1 MQINLINNNDIYDI
15 QLDKGNYIKFCPLR
29 GGIITNWVSNH
40 SEILYFDQKRFLDTT
55 KSIRGGIP
63 ILFPI
68 CGDLEHNSLFGESY
82 IDLMQ
87 HGFARDLEWTY
98 KFNKFEKSLCLSL
111 SDNEFTRRYY
121 PFCFE
126 LNIEYILEVDRLS
139 FNIYIHNKSKCSMPI
154 NFGLHP
160 YFNISN
166 FHNLEFINYAKTSL
180 NQKNNK
186 LAKTENL
193 LKNLS
198 TGIDLLMYS
207 SGKTSF
213 IDFGLKKKITLTN
226 PSPFDITVIWSDP
239 PRQMLCME
247 PWTSP
252 RNSLG
257 NGFRKIE
264 IIPNSSQKLD
274 ASISV
279 ENL

>member
-1 MQINLINNNDIYDI
+1 MKILEHNTGIYTLCKDNNNFI
-15 QLDKGNYIKFCPLR
+15 NFCPSR
-29 GGIITNWVSNH
+29 GGIITNWVVNNQQ
-40 SEILYFDQKRFLDTT
+40 ILYFDQKRFLD
-55 KSIRGGIP
+55 KSQSIRGGIP

-68 CGDLEHNSLFGESY
+68 CGNLENKSLFGDDFL
-82 IDLMQ
+82 DLMQ
-87 HGFARDLEWTY
+87 HGFARDQEWNY
-98 KFNKFEKSLCLSL
+98 GFNHFKKTLSLTL
-111 SDNEFTRRYY
+111 SDNEITRRYY
-121 PFCFE
+121 PYFFE
-126 LNIEYILEVDRLS
+126 LRIEIALSIETLKFNIEI
-139 FNIYIHNKSKCSMPI
+139 FNKSNIAMPV

-166 FHNLEFINYAKTSL
+166 FNNVKFLEYSKCCL
-180 NQKNNK
+180 NQKNNN
-186 LAKTENL
+186 LIKTKNL
-193 LKNLS
+193 LRNAYK
-198 TGIDLLMYS
+198 GIDLLMYS

-213 IDFGLKKKITLTN
+213 IDYGLKRKITLTN
-226 PSPFDITVIWSDP
+226 PSPFDISVIWSDP